1 MPCVYT
7 KKYLLV
13 INGTF
18 TNTENILHC
27 ACKFS
32 NRHIP
37 NYIC

>member
-1 MPCVYT
+1 MPCVYG
-7 KKYLLV
+7 KKYSLV

-18 TNTENILHC
+18 TNKENILYF
-27 ACKFS
+27 ACKLS